1 MYLMPPTCY
10 PVKDSLVKLLMLV
23 DACGR
28 ASALTITEVRPYY
41 GYARVDRKTVG
52 RVAITAS

>member
-1 MYLMPPTCY
+1 MPPTCY